1 MLQRGLH
8 FKAGNGIALVRVRVV
23 GVAESIQLCAC
34 ILCCTITM
42 AEQGNTDEL
51 AHVYDSVPYEE
62 SGLYDDPSP
71 LLDNYEKQTTTAV
84 R

>member
-1 MLQRGLH
+1 
-8 FKAGNGIALVRVRVV
+8 
-23 GVAESIQLCAC
+23 
-34 ILCCTITM
+34 M